1 MPTVK
6 DESKDDVLY
15 FTKSIFQVEKVRVLD
30 NVLDL
35 AHAIWPTYM
44 DRINN
49 KSIIVIHS
57 ETRPYSIGQ
66 EN

>member
-15 FTKSIFQVEKVRVLD
+15 LTKSIFQVEKVRVLD

>member
-44 DRINN
+44 DRIKN